1 MRAYLTKNPANTKE
15 MSFILY
21 LIFFVFIIGLFILLA
36 VFGFVRR
43 ILGFGRR
50 PKNFGNE
57 PTQDQYENA
66 RSNRKEK
73 ILLKNE
79 GEYVD

>member
-1 MRAYLTKNPANTKE
+1 

-21 LIFFVFIIGLFILLA
+21 LIFFVLIIGLFILLA

-73 ILLKNE
+73 IFYYFLC
-79 GEYVD
+79 EYVDYEEVND

>member
-1 MRAYLTKNPANTKE
+1 

-36 VFGFVRR
+36 VFGFVSR

-73 ILLKNE
+73 IFEKNE
-79 GEYVD
+79 GEYVDYEEVKD